1 MQSLAGDEFSVDNL
15 AKLGCESN
23 VLESDQ
29 FYCIRAHLEAL
40 LCTQRHIYRWVDD
53 IGHCIVGRGVVSD
66 DFAEKQ
72 SGSVVGGSRDCD
84 AEERSVLVDQSR
96 LEEPVSLCAGLVDL
110 LQ

>member
-1 MQSLAGDEFSVDNL
+1 MQSLAGDEFSVGNL
-15 AKLGCESN
+15 VKLGCESN

-40 LCTQRHIYRWVDD
+40 LCIQKHVYRWVDD
-53 IGHCIVGRGVVSD
+53 TDHCIVGRGVVSD
-66 DFAEKQ
+66 GCAEIQ

-96 LEEPVSLCAGLVDL
+96 LEELVSLCAG
-110 LQ
+110 